1 MFDLLEPTHL
11 LLIFLVAVVVFG
23 PKRLV
28 EMSRS
33 LGQTMQSIQ
42 DYKEEL
48 RACLVRVRVRP
59 FCTFSRC
66 GRPSNP
72 AKTSL

>member
-11 LLIFLVAVVVFG
+11 LLVFLVALVVFG

-33 LGQTMQSIQ
+33 LGQTIQSIQ
-42 DYKEEL
+42 EYKEEL
-48 RACLVRVRVRP
+48 KDEL
-59 FCTFSRC
+59 TTTSRENESEKES
-66 GRPSNP
+66 PPPP
-72 AKTSL
+72 ATTTEKKG